1 MGFTLS
7 DWYASSTN
15 VFFVHAIF
23 ATGSGDALIR
33 VLGFFFFLWE
43 IWKILPFLDWCG
55 NFIFAITRL
64 ANFCEGL
71 GEEVGSENCF
81 FLDANLSFLHVYF

>member
-1 MGFTLS
+1 MSFTLS

-33 VLGFFFFLWE
+33 VLGFFFFYGRFGKSSHFLTGVE
-43 IWKILPFLDWCG
+43 ILYL
-55 NFIFAITRL
+55 L
-64 ANFCEGL
+64 
-71 GEEVGSENCF
+71 
-81 FLDANLSFLHVYF
+81 